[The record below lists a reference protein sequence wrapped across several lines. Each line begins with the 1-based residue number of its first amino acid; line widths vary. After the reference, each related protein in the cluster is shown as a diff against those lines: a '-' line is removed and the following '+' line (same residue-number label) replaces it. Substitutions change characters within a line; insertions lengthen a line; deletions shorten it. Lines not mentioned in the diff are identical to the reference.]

1 MDKTEEQQ
9 KEFIVKDNVSG
20 GEWDWDKENWLL
32 HNAGI
37 DYKGTIKDIVNKAK
51 NYPLVDI
58 ELSRIGESPNYEE
71 SDIKRASQADYTKFP
86 IVAVDLGINGIGVLD
101 GNHRVFQA
109 RTDGKVNKLKGYLIP
124 LEDIE
129 EYRMDIL
136 TLICCIKF

>member
-109 RTDGKVNKLKGYLIP
+109 RTDGKVNKLKGYLIL

>member
-1 MDKTEEQQ
+1 MKKQILSEELKRMKRLAGIITENE
-9 KEFIVKDNVSG
+9 
-20 GEWDWDKENWLL
+20 DWDKENWLL

-51 NYPLVDI
+51 NNYPLVDI

-71 SDIKRASQADYTKFP
+71 NDIKRASQADYTKFP

-124 LEDIE
+124 IEDIE
-129 EYRMDIL
+129 EYRI
-136 TLICCIKF
+136 